1 MSSPSTNGIAFRR
14 SNVFKEEAIKL
25 WNSVNYVKKRRSLS
39 PSRRRFEEILSVAEE
54 VALVWE
60 ADGVGCS
67 G

>member
-1 MSSPSTNGIAFRR
+1 MSSQLPSPLDARLWTLDSAFG
-14 SNVFKEEAIKL
+14 
-25 WNSVNYVKKRRSLS
+25 RRSLS

-60 ADGVGCS
+60 ADEVGCS